1 MSIDTTIE
9 RAEFDLAAPRTT
21 DTTSPRE
28 VLTHSG
34 WFFGLCGAVLL
45 LAYLLVGW
53 VHDFQRIRSL
63 EAEPSPPSKV
73 ITKTQAWQQIYS
85 RSARSPQTDKQRL
98 RSPGMSRGRG
108 R

>member
-1 MSIDTTIE
+1 MSIETTIE
-9 RAEFDLAAPRTT
+9 QAELDLAAPVAT
-21 DTTSPRE
+21 DTNSPRE
-28 VLTHSG
+28 VPIRSG
-34 WFFGLCGAVLL
+34 WVVGMCGAVLV

-85 RSARSPQTDKQRL
+85 RSAR
-98 RSPGMSRGRG
+98 
-108 R
+108 

>member
-1 MSIDTTIE
+1 MSIETTIE
-9 RAEFDLAAPRTT
+9 QAELDLAAPPTT
-21 DTTSPRE
+21 DTKDTNSARE
-28 VLTHSG
+28 VSIRSG
-34 WFFGLCGAVLL
+34 WVFGMFGAVLL

-85 RSARSPQTDKQRL
+85 RSAR
-98 RSPGMSRGRG
+98 
-108 R
+108 